1 MKKTV
6 LGLVGPT
13 ASGKTAVSIALA
25 KALGG
30 EILCMDSMQIYR
42 RMDIGTAKP
51 TAAERAAA
59 PHHLLDVCDPK
70 DAFSVTEYAALARP
84 LLDALPAP
92 ILVGGT
98 GFYLRALS
106 LPLDFGFVKGDE
118 AVREKYQTLLEQ
130 EGKDALHD
138 RLLAVDPKSAS
149 KLHPNDTRRVIRA
162 LEVYDLTGKPF
173 SSQKMPDET
182 DAPYDFQ
189 LFAIDFPRETLYA
202 RIERRVD
209 EMMEMGLLSEVEGL
223 LKSGVPLAAQSMQ
236 GLGYK
241 ELAPCILEH
250 APLADAVA
258 LIKQRTRNYAKRQLT
273 WFRADKRIRWI
284 PFDLRGDG
292 AVKTILQSLEEANIG
307 R

>member
-13 ASGKTAVSIALA
+13 ASGKTALSLALA

-30 EILCMDSMQIYR
+30 EILCMDSMQVYR

-51 TAAERAAA
+51 TALERAAA
-59 PHHLLDVCDPK
+59 PHHLLNVCDPGVS
-70 DAFSVTEYAALARP
+70 FSVTEYAALARP
-84 LLDALPAP
+84 LLDALPVP

-118 AVREKYQTLLEQ
+118 AVREKYQAILDQ
-130 EGKDALHD
+130 EGRDALHA
-138 RLLAVDPKSAS
+138 RLLAVDPVSAA
-149 KLHPNDTRRVIRA
+149 KLNKNDTRRVIRA
-162 LEVYDLTGKPF
+162 LEVYDLTGRPF
-173 SSQKMPDET
+173 SSQKMPDEK
-182 DAPYDFQ
+182 DAPYDFR
-189 LFAIDFPRETLYA
+189 LFAMDFPREALYA

-209 EMMEMGLLSEVEGL
+209 EMMDAGLLFEVEGL
-223 LKSGVPLAAQSMQ
+223 LKSGVPLSAQAMQ

-241 ELAPCILEH
+241 ELAPCILEN
-250 APLADAVA
+250 APLPDAVA

-284 PFDLRGDG
+284 PSDLGADG
-292 AVKTILQSLEEANIG
+292 ALKTILNALEETDIG